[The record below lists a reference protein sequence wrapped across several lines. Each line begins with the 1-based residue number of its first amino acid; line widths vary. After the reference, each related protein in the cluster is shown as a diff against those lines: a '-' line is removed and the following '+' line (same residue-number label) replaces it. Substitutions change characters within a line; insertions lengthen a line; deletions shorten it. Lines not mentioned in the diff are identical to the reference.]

1 MVSLPPCDQEEGN
14 NDKDDCMFV
23 VETIFGSLYAQIS
36 EKAMATHSSTLD
48 WQIPWTEEHGRL
60 QSVHGIAKSQTQFR
74 DQTTTGEGTDMK
86 PTD

>member
-1 MVSLPPCDQEEGN
+1 
-14 NDKDDCMFV
+14 
-23 VETIFGSLYAQIS
+23 
-36 EKAMATHSSTLD
+36 MATQDNILACE
-48 WQIPWTEEHGRL
+48 IPWTEEHGRL